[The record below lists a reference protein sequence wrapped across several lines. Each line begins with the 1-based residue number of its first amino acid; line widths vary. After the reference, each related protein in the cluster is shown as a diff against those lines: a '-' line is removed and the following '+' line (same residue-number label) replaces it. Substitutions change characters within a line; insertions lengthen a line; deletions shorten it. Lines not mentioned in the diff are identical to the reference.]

1 MEVIKSNEDEFVVDI
16 GIECIHSECPYNV
29 CMYHWNALSEEDA
42 FQFSEEHPD
51 IAEIL
56 PMSLEEV
63 ESCVLYMD
71 I

>member
-1 MEVIKSNEDEFVVDI
+1 MRAIESNEDKFFVDI
-16 GIECIHSECPYNV
+16 GIECIHSECPYNA
-29 CMYHWNALSEEDA
+29 CAYHCDTMSEEDV
-42 FQFSEEHPD
+42 FRYLEEYPD